1 MSEIDIQG
9 DEALVQL
16 LLKADKGDIDLLID
30 YVTNTGKFG
39 FSMSDSVKAVLQDA
53 KHQDIPDEETL
64 RLLVRELQH
73 FGGNTFVNLFRRNGV
88 SYSEI
93 VDDVASHLKMKVQ
106 AAASVEE
113 KEALIIDCAFTS
125 SWKKMS
131 DDERRQIL
139 RGMGISASVSLDIPV
154 WQKAALVAN
163 GLAQTTAGKVLPL
176 IAGLGI
182 GRVLGVLTG
191 PVGLAI
197 TGLYRPCTRFC
208 VNAFSQ
214 K

>member
-1 MSEIDIQG
+1 MSEIDIQD

-16 LLKADKGDIDLLID
+16 LLNADKDDIDLLID

-53 KHQDIPDEETL
+53 KRQDEPDDETL

-93 VDDVASHLKMKVQ
+93 VDDVTSHLKMKVP
-106 AAASVEE
+106 ATASVEE
-113 KEALIIDCAFTS
+113 KEALIIDCVFTS

-131 DDERRQIL
+131 DDERSQIL
-139 RGMGISASVSLDIPV
+139 HKRLCQYGYSC
-154 WQKAALVAN
+154 
-163 GLAQTTAGKVLPL
+163 LAESG
-176 IAGLGI
+176 
-182 GRVLGVLTG
+182 
-191 PVGLAI
+191 
-197 TGLYRPCTRFC
+197 TRC
-208 VNAFSQ
+208 Q
-214 K
+214 